1 MMPDSRSGAV
11 APAAPPD
18 RTVIFLVGYRG
29 TGKSA
34 VARLLAGA
42 LGWSWQDADAAIE
55 ERARQSIRQ
64 IFEAEG
70 ETGFRQREAAVL
82 AELCRAQRQVVATGG
97 GVVLRAEN
105 RALLK
110 RSGLVVWL
118 TADAGTIWQRIQ
130 ADTATAQRRPS
141 LTVGGLAEVKQLLP
155 VREPLY
161 REVADLVVDTVRRL
175 PAQVVEEIVSWLGR
189 RSPAASG

>member
-18 RTVIFLVGYRG
+18 RSVIFLVGYRG

-34 VARLLAGA
+34 VARLLAEA

-55 ERARQSIRQ
+55 EHAHQSIRQ
-64 IFEAEG
+64 IFEIEG

-82 AELCRAQRQVVATGG
+82 TELCRTQRQVVATGG

-105 RALLK
+105 RTLLK

-161 REVADLVVDTVRRL
+161 REVADFVVDTARRL
-175 PAQVVEEIVSWLGR
+175 PAQVVEEIVRWLGSR
-189 RSPAASG
+189 TPAASG